1 MKYNFQPKYYWVLIF
16 TNRHLINSYINN
28 KYYIMI
34 TEITLPQEEIAG
46 IIGGQQRI
54 AIDIDESKV
63 FLETLTKLTE
73 SAVKNKNK
81 EVANILKGLMKS
93 YREYYE
99 KVEKMIKILYKND
112 KEKLRGWTEIVKT
125 NQSIFRD
132 LENELKKVS

>member
-1 MKYNFQPKYYWVLIF
+1 
-16 TNRHLINSYINN
+16 
-28 KYYIMI
+28 MI
-34 TEITLPQEEIAG
+34 TEITLPHEEIAG

-99 KVEKMIKILYKND
+99 KVEKMIKILYKDN